1 MTKEQQSFL
10 RRKIMTKKILL
21 ILLITIFVF
30 TAGAVQA
37 ERQLT
42 GDELDFLQTEA
53 GRVFSAAGN
62 VELIYDEI
70 RVTARLEGIYRRYNG
85 EIEFRDNVE
94 IFYNDYTARADEL
107 TGNIEEE
114 FYKLKGNAA
123 IEGAESHIEADLIEL
138 YQSEQRVE
146 AEGSVYLKYQDFWA
160 EADQAVFYLEREF
173 VELRGNVKG
182 ERNGEKFSSDSAEI
196 NQKTEEIILKG
207 QAKLSLPAEEDQD
220 DN

>member
-1 MTKEQQSFL
+1 
-10 RRKIMTKKILL
+10 MTKKILL
-21 ILLITIFVF
+21 ILLISIFVF
-30 TAGAVQA
+30 TAGTVQA

-53 GRVFSAAGN
+53 GRVFSAKGN

-70 RVTARLEGIYRRYNG
+70 RVTALLEGIYRRYNG

-94 IFYNDYTARADEL
+94 LFYNDYTAQADEL

-114 FYKLKGNAA
+114 FYQLKGNAV
-123 IEGAESHIEADLIEL
+123 IEGEESYIEADLIEL

-146 AEGSVYLKYQDFWA
+146 AEGSVYLEYQDFWA
-160 EADQAVFYLEREF
+160 EADQALFYLEREF